1 MQRLIKLT
9 ENVPEQTFLL
19 CSVDNTCNIH
29 NHSAPP
35 PLQPFLSP
43 SICYYNYVLHVDCM
57 QENVKSAEQTKNLPH

>member
-29 NHSAPP
+29 NHSPP
-35 PLQPFLSP
+35 PSNPFSRPP
-43 SICYYNYVLHVDCM
+43 SVITIMYCM
-57 QENVKSAEQTKNLPH
+57 LIACKKM